1 MFCVGGCGPVG
12 PVGPGAGRELRWGR
26 WEAVWPTGCVMEE
39 LLEDMSIATGFTIEF
54 GRGSGRVGRAG
65 MGEGGKPTCETWA
78 PGNAV
83 REGPLGEEGIELTA
97 GGGTGIGGVTPDPG

>member
-54 GRGSGRVGRAG
+54 DRGCGKGRGRESWMGRWTRKWNLIGRRAQG
-65 MGEGGKPTCETWA
+65 DQKLKRG
-78 PGNAV
+78 
-83 REGPLGEEGIELTA
+83 R
-97 GGGTGIGGVTPDPG
+97 